1 MTENLLLLFA
11 FVVVVMAVMG
21 IGGALLLAFI
31 EPRWERL
38 RVYLAEKHGW

>member
-1 MTENLLLLFA
+1 MLANLALLLA
-11 FVVVVMAVMG
+11 FVLVVMAVMG
-21 IGGALLLAFI
+21 IGGALLLAFV